1 MKAHI
6 YKTSIYGNLISTD
19 CEMTPEELYQA
30 RQNAQ
35 KQLKETFK
43 WEDYNEAWNHCLYY
57 AELNGEA
64 YIYPEGYLFTEDE
77 FETMIQLREG
87 IGYVGAWH
95 RRPKISA

>member
-1 MKAHI
+1 MKVHI

-19 CEMTPEELYQA
+19 CEMTPEELYKA

-35 KQLKETFK
+35 EQLKKTFDWK
-43 WEDYNEAWNHCLYY
+43 NYNERWDHCLYY

-77 FETMIQLREG
+77 FEVLIQRRKG

-95 RRPKISA
+95 RTPLIN